1 MNLFQLRR
9 KRRRYTT
16 SGTLLF
22 TEVKVITMQETNKC
36 DICGCD
42 ELLNYSMGKD
52 IIRFEELTPA
62 NFKVTDKDY
71 GRCVETVKCRDCG
84 LVQPK
89 YILDS
94 RDLIKLY
101 ANVGDESY
109 LATSDIRGSSN
120 YRQVIKLIDKF
131 TKNRGGLLEIGA
143 GSGGLLD
150 TLKHQFNPIYGVEP
164 SKKFCQFARE
174 RYGLVLDNIG
184 YEDMSENRKYDVIL
198 ALDVIEH
205 VVSVRHFM
213 DKVFQ
218 LLADDGIAII
228 STPSKNSLAARL
240 LGKKWWH
247 IRPPHLYYLDDRS
260 FKILMDATGFEI
272 IGKAFFYW
280 TFPIGYPIDCLQ
292 KLLFKKSYIS
302 LDKLTFCIKLNT
314 FDSWV
319 YVICKT

>member
-1 MNLFQLRR
+1 
-9 KRRRYTT
+9 
-16 SGTLLF
+16 
-22 TEVKVITMQETNKC
+22 MQEMNKC
-36 DICGCD
+36 DICGSD

-52 IIRFEELTPA
+52 IIVFEDLSSA
-62 NFKVTDKDY
+62 NFRVTDKDY
-71 GRCVETVKCRDCG
+71 GRCVETVKCGNCG

-101 ANVGDESY
+101 ANVDDESY
-109 LATSDIRGSSN
+109 LATSDIRGISN

-131 TKNRGGLLEIGA
+131 TKNRGSLLEIGA

-150 TLKHQFNPIYGVEP
+150 ILKHEFNDIHGVEP
-164 SKKFCQFARE
+164 SKKFCRFAKE
-174 RYGLVLDNIG
+174 RYGLALDNTG
-184 YEDMSENRKYDVIL
+184 YENISEDRKYDVIL

-218 LLADDGIAII
+218 LLTDEGIVIV
-228 STPSKNSLAARL
+228 STPNKNSLTARL

-247 IRPPHLYYLDDRS
+247 IRPPHLYYLDKKS
-260 FKILMDATGFEI
+260 FNALMDATGFKI
-272 IGKAFFYW
+272 MKKAFFYW
-280 TFPIGYPIDCLQ
+280 TFPIGYPIECLQ

-302 LDKLTFCIKLNT
+302 LDKLTFRIKLNT

-319 YVICKT
+319 YVICKK

>member
-1 MNLFQLRR
+1 MR
-9 KRRRYTT
+9 
-16 SGTLLF
+16 
-22 TEVKVITMQETNKC
+22 ETNKC

-52 IIRFEELTPA
+52 IIGFEELTSA
-62 NFKVTDKDY
+62 NFRVTDKDY
-71 GRCVETVKCRDCG
+71 GRCVQTVKCRNCG

-94 RDLIKLY
+94 QDLIKLY
-101 ANVGDESY
+101 ANVDDESY

-131 TKNRGGLLEIGA
+131 AKNHGSLLEIGA

-150 TLKHQFNPIYGVEP
+150 SLKHQFNHIHGVEP
-164 SKKFCQFARE
+164 SEKFCQFARE
-174 RYGLVLDNIG
+174 RYGLALDNIG
-184 YEDMSENRKYDVIL
+184 YEDMSESRKYDVIL

-205 VVSVRHFM
+205 VASVKHFM
-213 DKVFQ
+213 DKVFG
-218 LLADDGIAII
+218 LLADDGIVIV

-247 IRPPHLYYLDDRS
+247 IRPPHLYYLDKRS
-260 FKILMDATGFEI
+260 FNALMDAAGFKI
-272 IGKAFFYW
+272 IRKAFFYW

-302 LDKLTFCIKLNT
+302 LDKLTFRVKLNT

>member
-1 MNLFQLRR
+1 
-9 KRRRYTT
+9 
-16 SGTLLF
+16 
-22 TEVKVITMQETNKC
+22 MQETNKC

-42 ELLNYSMGKD
+42 ELLNHSMGKD
-52 IIRFEELTPA
+52 IIGFEDLTSA
-62 NFKVTDKDY
+62 NFRVTDKDY
-71 GRCVETVKCRDCG
+71 GRCIETVKCGNCG

-101 ANVGDESY
+101 ANVDDESY
-109 LATSDIRGSSN
+109 LSTSDIRGTSN

-131 TKNRGGLLEIGA
+131 TKNRGSLLEIGA

-150 TLKHQFNPIYGVEP
+150 ILKHEFNHIHGVEP
-164 SKKFCQFARE
+164 NKKFCQFAKE

-184 YEDMSENRKYDVIL
+184 YENISEDRKYDVIL

-213 DKVFQ
+213 YKVLQ
-218 LLADDGIAII
+218 LLTDEGIVIL
-228 STPSKNSLAARL
+228 STPNKNSLTARL

-247 IRPPHLYYLDDRS
+247 IRPPHLYYLDKQS
-260 FKILMDATGFEI
+260 FNALMDATGFKI
-272 IGKAFFYW
+272 MKKVFFYW
-280 TFPIGYPIDCLQ
+280 TFPVGYPIECLQ

-302 LDKLTFCIKLNT
+302 LDKLTFRVKLNT

>member
-1 MNLFQLRR
+1 
-9 KRRRYTT
+9 
-16 SGTLLF
+16 
-22 TEVKVITMQETNKC
+22 MQEMNKC

-42 ELLNYSMGKD
+42 ELLNYPMGKD
-52 IIRFEELTPA
+52 IIGFEDLTSA
-62 NFKVTDKDY
+62 NFRVTDKDY
-71 GRCVETVKCRDCG
+71 GRCVETVKCGNCG

-101 ANVGDESY
+101 ANVDDESY
-109 LATSDIRGSSN
+109 LATSDIRGTSN

-131 TKNRGGLLEIGA
+131 SNNRRNLLEIGA

-150 TLKHQFNPIYGVEP
+150 ILKHEFNDIQGVEP
-164 SKKFCQFARE
+164 SKKFCQFAKE
-174 RYGLVLDNIG
+174 QYGLVLDNIG
-184 YEDMSENRKYDVIL
+184 YENISENRKYDVIL

-213 DKVFQ
+213 YKVSQ
-218 LLADDGIAII
+218 LLTDDGIVIV
-228 STPSKNSLAARL
+228 STPNKNSLTARL

-247 IRPPHLYYLDDRS
+247 IRPPHLYYLDKKS
-260 FKILMDATGFEI
+260 FNALMDATGFKI
-272 IGKAFFYW
+272 ITKAFFYW
-280 TFPIGYPIDCLQ
+280 TFPIGYPIECLQ

-302 LDKLTFCIKLNT
+302 LDKLTFRVKLNT

-319 YVICKT
+319 YVICKK

>member
-1 MNLFQLRR
+1 
-9 KRRRYTT
+9 
-16 SGTLLF
+16 
-22 TEVKVITMQETNKC
+22 MQEMNKC

-42 ELLNYSMGKD
+42 ELLNYPMGKD
-52 IIRFEELTPA
+52 IIGFEDLTSA
-62 NFKVTDKDY
+62 NFRVTDKDY
-71 GRCVETVKCRDCG
+71 GRCVETVKCGNCG

-101 ANVGDESY
+101 ANVDDESY
-109 LATSDIRGSSN
+109 LATSDIRGTSN

-131 TKNRGGLLEIGA
+131 SNNRGSLLEIGA

-150 TLKHQFNPIYGVEP
+150 ILKHEFGHIHGVEP
-164 SKKFCQFARE
+164 SKKFCQFAKE
-174 RYGLVLDNIG
+174 QYGLVLDNIG
-184 YEDMSENRKYDVIL
+184 YENISENRKYDVIL

-213 DKVFQ
+213 YKVFQ
-218 LLADDGIAII
+218 LLTDEGIVIV
-228 STPSKNSLAARL
+228 STPNKNSLTARL

-247 IRPPHLYYLDDRS
+247 IRPPHLYYLDKKS
-260 FKILMDATGFEI
+260 FHALMDATGFKI
-272 IGKAFFYW
+272 IKKAFFYW
-280 TFPIGYPIDCLQ
+280 TFPIGYPIECLQ

-302 LDKLTFCIKLNT
+302 LDKLTFRVKLNT

-319 YVICKT
+319 YVICKQ